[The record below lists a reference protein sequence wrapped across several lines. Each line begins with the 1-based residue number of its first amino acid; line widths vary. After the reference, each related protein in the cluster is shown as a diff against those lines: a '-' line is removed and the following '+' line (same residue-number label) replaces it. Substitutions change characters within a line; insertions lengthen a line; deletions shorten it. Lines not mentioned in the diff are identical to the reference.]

1 MNDLQL
7 LGEINSPTS
16 FNFLELQGC
25 AAPAVNNSRNPNP
38 QISATNEIVP
48 EEIESEATS
57 AQTKSVVPPI
67 VAAQQNIEQPNAQ
80 PPRLPTVP
88 EEGVKSKVALWK
100 DKVKPNSG
108 KFEPKK
114 APARGAVHAI
124 VNGMWSKHRRDISV
138 SKMDGKAF
146 LFRVPCPNAR
156 RRILNQCLWQVDGQ
170 TMFVAK
176 WSPGVKPEKPS
187 LSTVPVWLDLTGVPL
202 QFFNEDALKEIA
214 SLVGHPIC
222 LHPSTENLTNLEVAK
237 VYTVIDPRQPLPEA
251 VNAQFE
257 SGEVVRIQVSS
268 PWLPSLC
275 SHCSKVGHTI
285 SKCPNAPPRCEFC
298 RSVKHSSE
306 ACPRSTVPQ
315 ESNVP
320 KRNGKAPI
328 ASQFPIVGTGNDKGP
343 GIARATPKALP
354 KEKPKAS
361 APPPASNKKGKRQ
374 NNKQWAPTEGN
385 KRTDADSRAQ
395 MYQAGPSTDPKTIT
409 LDLEEGE
416 ICVDLRP
423 INLDPGKVWLLW
435 HPSVSVSVLQKSLQC
450 ITCSVKLPFVSTEF
464 AVTLVYGSNHRKVRR
479 ELWSEL
485 SFLSSSTHISHV
497 PWTVLGDFNQILEP
511 SEHSSANAPSSSRGM
526 RDFFNCTVTA
536 GLSDLPY
543 CGNSFTWSNNQGASV
558 ISKKLDRILVNDEW
572 LRQFPNSLGVFGDP
586 GISDHSPCCVYLDTT
601 VSRKLKELKS
611 IIRSF
616 SKENYSGIEKR
627 VVEAFATLTE
637 CQRILLSSPTPQA
650 GIDERLAFENGLFLL
665 RLRSLSSSR
674 NLVLLGLIKETPIPP
689 STIGN

>member
-100 DKVKPNSG
+100 D
-108 KFEPKK
+108 
-114 APARGAVHAI
+114 
-124 VNGMWSKHRRDISV
+124 
-138 SKMDGKAF
+138 
-146 LFRVPCPNAR
+146 
-156 RRILNQCLWQVDGQ
+156 
-170 TMFVAK
+170 
-176 WSPGVKPEKPS
+176 
-187 LSTVPVWLDLTGVPL
+187 
-202 QFFNEDALKEIA
+202 
-214 SLVGHPIC
+214 
-222 LHPSTENLTNLEVAK
+222 
-237 VYTVIDPRQPLPEA
+237 
-251 VNAQFE
+251 
-257 SGEVVRIQVSS
+257 
-268 PWLPSLC
+268 
-275 SHCSKVGHTI
+275 
-285 SKCPNAPPRCEFC
+285 
-298 RSVKHSSE
+298 KHSSE

-423 INLDPGKVWLLW
+423 INLDPGS
-435 HPSVSVSVLQKSLQC
+435 HESVPLQK
-450 ITCSVKLPFVSTEF
+450 KM
-464 AVTLVYGSNHRKVRR
+464 TLDQMAPQLRKR
-479 ELWSEL
+479 
-485 SFLSSSTHISHV
+485 TQMI
-497 PWTVLGDFNQILEP
+497 
-511 SEHSSANAPSSSRGM
+511 
-526 RDFFNCTVTA
+526 
-536 GLSDLPY
+536 
-543 CGNSFTWSNNQGASV
+543 
-558 ISKKLDRILVNDEW
+558 
-572 LRQFPNSLGVFGDP
+572 
-586 GISDHSPCCVYLDTT
+586 
-601 VSRKLKELKS
+601 
-611 IIRSF
+611 
-616 SKENYSGIEKR
+616 
-627 VVEAFATLTE
+627 
-637 CQRILLSSPTPQA
+637 
-650 GIDERLAFENGLFLL
+650 
-665 RLRSLSSSR
+665 
-674 NLVLLGLIKETPIPP
+674 
-689 STIGN
+689 